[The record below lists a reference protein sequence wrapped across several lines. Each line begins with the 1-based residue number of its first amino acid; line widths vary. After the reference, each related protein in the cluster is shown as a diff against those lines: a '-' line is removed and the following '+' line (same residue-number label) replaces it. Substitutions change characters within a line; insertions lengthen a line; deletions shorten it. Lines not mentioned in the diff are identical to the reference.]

1 MGTEIKRNKKGQSQL
16 NSSITDELLH
26 DKRWI
31 SAEEAKLIIIYRAYY
46 DFCIRVIEIDGNFP
60 ADFKGVSEDG
70 HIVYFGG
77 DKNGSKFISSVYD
90 NNLPDAV
97 ILEKCKEIMQKHKM
111 P

>member
-60 ADFKGVSEDG
+60 ADFKGVSEL
-70 HIVYFGG
+70 
-77 DKNGSKFISSVYD
+77 FISVETRTVLSSYH
-90 NNLPDAV
+90 LCMIIIYP
-97 ILEKCKEIMQKHKM
+97 MR
-111 P
+111 